1 MTKRTGKTLFKCLGV
16 YSDIHARHLTYIYIY
31 GRNFTLKHLAIITK
45 VRMTFITSSVT
56 TRLSALFLTLV
67 FAATLFSVAPA
78 SVAQASWDWAD
89 VGSGCCGA
97 WDTGSNW
104 DLGSNWDTGSD
115 WDLGSNWDTGSG
127 WDLGSNW
134 DTGSGWDLGSNW
146 DTGSDWDLGSGW
158 DTGSGWD
165 LGSSWDT
172 GSGWDLGSN
181 WDAGSGWDLGSNWD
195 TGSDW
200 DLGTNWDTGSNWDLG
215 GGIAG
220 YVTPEEGG
228 IAGYVT
234 PEGGIAGYVTPS
246 RGYYSPGGYVHPA
259 TTPIRSIATA
269 RQNVSNVA
277 NRSNIQNVRNIQN
290 INRVSEINRITEQV
304 RNIQTQVA
312 NIQQQVV
319 ALPVPVKVA
328 KPQPVVVRGGQQST
342 VVRYAYPT
350 PVPTVR
356 PIITSTPRPNIT
368 VAQSGATGAY
378 EYLNISSLPYTGT
391 DDIAYV
397 LGLVAVALGSG
408 AGLFLYKGQIL
419 GALAGLTPAFAF
431 GHLKPTSLHEE
442 IQETN
447 DETTYAHDPSDEA
460 ETKAETQL
468 AHTLSL
474 EEGEDGPRLSFIAK

>member
-115 WDLGSNWDTGSG
+115 WDLGSN
-127 WDLGSNW
+127 
-134 DTGSGWDLGSNW
+134 
-146 DTGSDWDLGSGW
+146 
-158 DTGSGWD
+158 
-165 LGSSWDT
+165 WDT